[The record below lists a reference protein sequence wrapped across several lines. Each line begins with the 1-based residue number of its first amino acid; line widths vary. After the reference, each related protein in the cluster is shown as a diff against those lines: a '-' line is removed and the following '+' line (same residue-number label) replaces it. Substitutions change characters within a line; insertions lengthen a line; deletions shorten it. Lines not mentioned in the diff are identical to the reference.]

1 MSERFSFELVDG
13 AVDPE
18 KVRLSVA
25 GSDAGSVVLFVGS
38 VRGQAGEA
46 KVLRL
51 EYEAWAEMVGEVLE
65 ALAEES
71 FADPDVL
78 RMSVEH
84 SVGSLGP
91 GESTVAVAVAS
102 GHRAAGFKAA
112 EAFMK
117 GLKEKAPMWK
127 KEVRADG
134 AAWLAG

>member
-117 GLKEKAPMWK
+117 GLKGKAPMWK
-127 KEVRADG
+127 KEVRTDG